1 MTDIVVP
8 TVGTPE
14 GNPAPSN
21 ISSTVPPIP
30 QPKEPVAPVE
40 TTVSTANFNSGN
52 AALDAAVNSVAKVA
66 GATDA
71 DIQRAIGVALERG
84 DVTLIDNAFITE
96 KFGSNAATFS
106 TIAETLVT
114 EAKTAAAQY
123 NATVE
128 AAIKEVAGD
137 RTTWDKHADAF
148 KATAPAHI
156 QAAARAML
164 DSGFVKEGMQFVL
177 SHTNGN
183 VVPNTGNLIGGIPSG
198 QPTGLSADEFR
209 AEQSKL
215 MKEAGNRSLESGDYN
230 NRLQALI
237 KQRQIGKANGR

>member
-1 MTDIVVP
+1 MSEVVVP

-14 GNPAPSN
+14 GAPT
-21 ISSTVPPIP
+21 ISSVVPPIP
-30 QPKEPVAPVE
+30 EAKPAPSPTPEVPKVE
-40 TTVSTANFNSGN
+40 TSVNFTSGN

-84 DVTLIDNAFITE
+84 DVSLIDKAFIAE
-96 KFGSNAATFS
+96 KFGANATTFS

-114 EAKTAAAQY
+114 EAKAAAEQY
-123 NATVE
+123 NATVD
-128 AAIKEVAGD
+128 AAIKEVVGD
-137 RTTWDKHADAF
+137 RATWDKHAEAF

-177 SHTNGN
+177 SHTNGS
-183 VVPNTGNLIGGIPSG
+183 VVPNTGNLIGGVPSG
-198 QPTGLSADEFR
+198 QPAGLSAEEFR
-209 AEQSKL
+209 IEQSKL

>member
-1 MTDIVVP
+1 MSEVVVP

-14 GNPAPSN
+14 GAPT
-21 ISSTVPPIP
+21 ISSVVPPIP
-30 QPKEPVAPVE
+30 EAKPAPTPEVSKVE
-40 TTVSTANFNSGN
+40 TSANFTSGN

-84 DVTLIDNAFITE
+84 DVSLIDKAFIAE
-96 KFGSNAATFS
+96 KFGANATTFS

-114 EAKTAAAQY
+114 EAKAAAEQH

-137 RTTWDKHADAF
+137 RATWDKHAEAF

-198 QPTGLSADEFR
+198 QPAGLSADEFR
-209 AEQSKL
+209 VEQGKL